1 MAIETVLTTDQ
12 LIVTGPPSSVT
23 VRVDVGET
31 GPRGN
36 IIYSGYG
43 NPNTNTDFYTTS
55 NVPQVGDLYLNR
67 QLGSDYG
74 VIYKLNTVP
83 GGTSWQSQ
91 LKFQPIAYSLNASVA
106 FTTGAGTLSIP
117 LNDFYLG
124 APEDLDPDTIL
135 LQITAN
141 YNNPA
146 FISVSNKSIVE
157 IDSVRTFIAEIV
169 GAKFESSSVS
179 AMSGSPFLDIFV
191 TSGVRS

>member
-43 NPNTNTDFYTTS
+43 NPNTNTEFYTSS
-55 NVPQVGDLYLNR
+55 NIPKVGDLYLNR

-74 VIYKLNTVP
+74 VIYKLNSVP
-83 GGTSWQSQ
+83 GGTLWQSQ

-106 FTTGAGTLSIP
+106 FTSGAGTLSVP

-124 APEDLDPDTIL
+124 APEDLDADTIL
-135 LQITAN
+135 MQITAN
-141 YNNPA
+141 YNSPA

-157 IDSVRTFIAEIV
+157 IDSVRTFIAELSA
-169 GAKFESSSVS
+169 AKFESSTVS
-179 AMSGSPFLDIFV
+179 AVSGSPFLDIFI
-191 TSGVRS
+191 TSGGRS